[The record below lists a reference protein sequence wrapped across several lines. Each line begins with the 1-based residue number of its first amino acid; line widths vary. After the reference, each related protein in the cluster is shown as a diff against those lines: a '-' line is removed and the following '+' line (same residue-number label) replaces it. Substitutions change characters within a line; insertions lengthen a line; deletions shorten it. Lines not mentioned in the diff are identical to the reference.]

1 MSDHNRP
8 EELRPRRD
16 PSGPPRLPDGDRVHP
31 EYSPDINPPTDRQK
45 LLTALIVVV
54 VRTVIVIGAFR

>member
-1 MSDHNRP
+1 MADHSRP

-31 EYSPDINPPTDRQK
+31 EYPPDINPPTARQK
-45 LLTALIVVV
+45 LVTALIVVIV
-54 VRTVIVIGAFR
+54 VTAIVIGAFR

>member
-1 MSDHNRP
+1 MADDNQP

-31 EYSPDINPPTDRQK
+31 EHPPDINPPAARQK

-54 VRTVIVIGAFR
+54 VVTAIVIGVFR